1 MAASNRDR
9 MGFCAARG
17 PLRSP
22 LSHTARLGYYVIAML
37 AATVL
42 ASGCGGGSSLPGLP
56 PPRPVASPMTQNV
69 FRISSD
75 PFTNASSQHAT
86 QVEPDAFAF
95 GTTIVAAFQSGR
107 FFVAG
112 ASDIGFATSHDGGA
126 TWTTGELPGTTS
138 FAQPAGPFDSVS
150 DPSVAYDAMHG
161 VWLVASLPIIFGSA
175 PPPAPATLV
184 SRSTDGLTW
193 GLPVAVAPGQSSSD
207 KNWIACDDT
216 PSSLYF
222 GHCYIE
228 WDDPNAGGLIHMSSS
243 TDGGLIW
250 GPIQNTANSAA
261 GIGGQPIVQP
271 NGTVIVPIADYN
283 LQNMVAFA
291 SHDGGASWTATVVAA
306 TISDHFEAGGLR
318 SSALPSAAMDAAGK
332 VYLAWQDCRFRAGCA
347 SNDIVMSTSLDGVS
361 WTPVSRVPI
370 DSMTSSVDHFL
381 PGIGAAPGTS
391 GPSARLGITYFYYPN
406 TACSSATCVL
416 DVGFIS
422 SLDGGAT
429 WTPPVALAGGMSVT
443 WLPNTQNGGLMVGD
457 YSTTVY
463 VGTQAHMVF
472 AVAHAPS
479 GAFDEAMY
487 APKAGVITVSAGAR
501 RSSALDRPIPGA
513 HSDHPVRRV
522 PPIR

>member
-1 MAASNRDR
+1 MAIVANRDCMR
-9 MGFCAARG
+9 F
-17 PLRSP
+17 S
-22 LSHTARLGYYVIAML
+22 VIALL
-37 AATVL
+37 AATIL
-42 ASGCGGGSSLPGLP
+42 AAGCGGGSTIPGLP
-56 PPRPVASPMTQNV
+56 PPPPVPSPMTQNV
-69 FRISSD
+69 FRISTD
-75 PFTNASSQHAT
+75 PFTNATSQHAT

-126 TWTTGELPGTTS
+126 TWTTGVLPGTTN
-138 FAQPAGPFDSVS
+138 FVQPAGPFDSVS
-150 DPSVAYDAMHG
+150 DPSVAYDAAHG
-161 VWLVASLPIIFGSA
+161 VWLITSLPIIFGSA

-193 GLPVAVAPGQSSSD
+193 GPPVAVAPGQLSSD
-207 KNWIACDDT
+207 KDWIVCDNT

-222 GHCYIE
+222 GQCYIQ
-228 WDDPNAGGLIHMSSS
+228 WDDPNAGGVIHMSTS
-243 TDGGLIW
+243 TDGGQNW
-250 GPIQNTANSAA
+250 GPIRNTANNAA
-261 GIGGQPIVQP
+261 GIGGQPLVQP

-283 LQNMVAFA
+283 VQNMLAFA
-291 SHDGGASWTATVVAA
+291 SHDGGASWTASVVAA

-318 SSALPSAAMDAAGK
+318 STALPSAAIDAAGR
-332 VYLAWQDCRFRAGCA
+332 VYLVWQDCRFRAGCA

-370 DSMTSSVDHFL
+370 DATTSAVDHFL
-381 PGIGAAPGTS
+381 PGIGVAPGTS
-391 GPSARLGITYFYYPN
+391 GGSARLGITYFYYPN

-422 SLDGGAT
+422 SLNGGTT
-429 WTPPVALAGGMSVT
+429 WASPIALAGGMSVT

-463 VGTQAHMVF
+463 VGTQAHTLF

-479 GAFDEAMY
+479 GRFDEAMY
-487 APKAGVITVSAGAR
+487 APRTGVITLSAGAS
-501 RSSALDRPIPGA
+501 RSSARDRPIPGA